1 MSFYVVGE
9 SRLFPGRTEQYL
21 DAIRQI
27 VQILREVS
35 NADTGISVQAVECR
49 DVFSDPSL
57 MAAVWLRER

>member
-1 MSFYVVGE
+1 VGAE
-9 SRLFPGRTEQYL
+9 FHDRPTTGHAARFEP
-21 DAIRQI
+21 IRQI